1 MFYLF
6 IHFASLLCILVNI
19 MTSTSTTTTT
29 TAKLT
34 TTPSMH
40 IVGDNIIKRYCT
52 EYYTTTTASY
62 MLPPA
67 VTSQYPEERDPTT
80 DTIPKASHR
89 LTHGEKG
96 KYIGLRNNQRGE
108 LSENRVYDAFHNFT
122 QAHTTDQFLVLKNLN
137 LDNDN
142 GNNIKAKLLIH
153 QLKTDLSL
161 VDMRGE
167 YDFVVIVKGVGVV
180 FVEVKNS
187 ATGNNI
193 PSAEGQLSNGCRLMR
208 ALMGSVKG
216 TGPLQVPVERV
227 IVLPN
232 EQAPSPTVI
241 TACNTHCLH
250 QDALSDF
257 DNVFSRIVNKLKA
270 PQPVPSVFT
279 ALDFDTF
286 TKVLVGLWCVKPAG
300 RGFIYNKDLA
310 STVRCIKEVDRMVD
324 NQKISS
330 FNGNN
335 LQSPVT
341 DVVHYPTDIE
351 EFGVVYLTPE
361 QKNLMDNMRQAQVV
375 GAAGTGKTL
384 ITLLKCV
391 EIHRSKAEIN

>member
-1 MFYLF
+1 M
-6 IHFASLLCILVNI
+6 AS
-19 MTSTSTTTTT
+19 SSTTTTT
-29 TAKLT
+29 TSTTAAAAT
-34 TTPSMH
+34 TTTTTTPTTPSMYT
-40 IVGDNIIKRYCT
+40 VGDSIIKEYCI
-52 EYYTTTTASY
+52 EYETKTRASY

-67 VTSQYPEERDPTT
+67 VTSQYPEERDPTAN
-80 DTIPKASHR
+80 TIPKPAYA
-89 LTHGEKG
+89 LTRGEES
-96 KYIGLRNNQRGE
+96 KYIGLGNNQRGE
-108 LSENRVYDAFHNFT
+108 LSENHVYDALHKFIN
-122 QAHTTDQFLVLKNLN
+122 ANSTDQFLVLKNLD

-142 GNNIKAKLLIH
+142 GKNIKTKLLIH
-153 QLKTDLSL
+153 QLQTDLSS
-161 VDMRGE
+161 VDMRRE
-167 YDFVVIVKGVGVV
+167 LDFIVIVKGAGVILI
-180 FVEVKNS
+180 EVKNS
-187 ATGNNI
+187 AAGNNI
-193 PSAEGQLSNGCRLMR
+193 PSAEVQLSNGCKLMR
-208 ALMGSVKG
+208 ALMGGVRG
-216 TGPLQVPVERV
+216 TGPLHVPVERV